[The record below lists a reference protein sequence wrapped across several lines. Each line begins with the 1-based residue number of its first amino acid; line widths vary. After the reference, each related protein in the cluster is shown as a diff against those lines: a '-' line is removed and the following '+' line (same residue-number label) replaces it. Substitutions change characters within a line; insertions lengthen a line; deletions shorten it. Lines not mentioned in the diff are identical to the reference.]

1 MNSDL
6 ISLGPSLTIC
16 KMGTMKAA
24 PHRSAGKFKQTHLH
38 LTQQFHPWE
47 HTWKKKD
54 NSNLKRYMHL
64 NAHSSTVYNSQDM
77 EATQVS
83 LNKQIMKMW
92 YMYMMDYYSAIK
104 KNEMLA
110 FAATGL
116 GLENIMLSGI
126 NQTEKDKYC
135 MMSLMCG
142 I

>member
-1 MNSDL
+1 
-6 ISLGPSLTIC
+6 
-16 KMGTMKAA
+16 
-24 PHRSAGKFKQTHLH
+24 
-38 LTQQFHPWE
+38 
-47 HTWKKKD
+47 
-54 NSNLKRYMHL
+54 MHL
-64 NAHSSTVYNSQDM
+64 NAHSSTVYKSQDT